1 VLFGSFVV
9 KKNSS
14 YLDRLYRIEEEELS
28 HARLTLHAASA
39 LKTRRRKGRE
49 ETEHFGL
56 NGRINHEIHEN
67 HEKEEFF

>member
-1 VLFGSFVV
+1 MQRLH
-9 KKNSS
+9 SS
-14 YLDRLYRIEEEELS
+14 HEGAKEE
-28 HARLTLHAASA
+28 
-39 LKTRRRKGRE
+39 G